1 MKYLLQLSR
10 MLRALILA
18 VIALSF
24 TAATTVKVVDLK
36 GLRAIAEAKQN
47 DTLYVVN
54 FWATWCKPCVAEMP
68 YFVKAD
74 EKFAAQKVKVVFVSL
89 NSAKEQTGVQQFLTG
104 KQITQ
109 QAVILSAGN
118 PNQWIDSV
126 DASWGGS
133 IPATAMYK
141 GGKKVFFYE
150 GELTQTELDSIIQT
164 KNK

>member
-1 MKYLLQLSR
+1 MFRAAILVAVSALLLSAANVQVVN
-10 MLRALILA
+10 LKELK
-18 VIALSF
+18 
-24 TAATTVKVVDLK
+24 AATENQT
-36 GLRAIAEAKQN
+36 N

-68 YFVKAD
+68 YFIEAD
-74 EKFAAQKVKVVFVSL
+74 KKFAAQKVKVVFVSL
-89 NSAKEQTGVQQFLTG
+89 NSAKEQASVEKFLND

-109 QAVILSAGN
+109 QTLLLNAGN
-118 PNQWIDSV
+118 PNVWIDSV

-141 GGKKVFFYE
+141 AGKKVFFYE
-150 GELTQTELDSIIQT
+150 GEFSQTQLDSIIQT